1 MFNNTTLLLFLSFV
15 AISPWQNANAIEI
28 EAIANP
34 KNTVE
39 FSTLNDLSFPD
50 RLATTETQCDPENRG
65 SGRICAKSEIQ
76 QLNKERGSGRI
87 ETDETT
93 SKQSVHR

>member
-28 EAIANP
+28 EAIANA

-39 FSTLNDLSFPD
+39 FSTLHDFSFPD
-50 RLATTETQCDPENRG
+50 RLASTENQCEDDRG
-65 SGRICAKSEIQ
+65 SGRVCAKSEIQ

-87 ETDETT
+87 ETDETI
-93 SKQSVHR
+93 SKKNVHR